1 MKNDEVLLSIKNLK
15 QYFNAGKKNE
25 VRAIENISFD
35 IYKGE
40 TLGLVGESG
49 CGKSTTGK
57 SIIKLN
63 DITSGE
69 ILYEGI
75 DIQKI
80 RKRKD
85 LLKFN
90 KKIQMIFQDRY
101 ASLNP
106 RLKVMDIVAEGID
119 IHHLATDK
127 RDRKKR
133 VYDLLETVGL
143 SKEHANR
150 YPHEFSGGQRQRI
163 GIARALA
170 VEPEFI
176 IADEPISALDVSIQ
190 AQVVNLLLKLQR
202 ERGITFLFIAHDL
215 SMVKYISDRIAVM
228 HFGKIVEIGPAE
240 EIYQNPLHDYTKSL
254 LSAIPQPDPESE
266 RSRKR
271 FSYIDDEANNHLRQ
285 LHEIRPNHFVFS
297 TEEEAAQLREN
308 KLVTQN

>member
-90 KKIQMIFQDRY
+90 KKIQMIFQDPY

-266 RSRKR
+266 RSRKG

>member
-90 KKIQMIFQDRY
+90 KKIQMIFQDPY

-190 AQVVNLLLKLQR
+190 AQVVNLLLKL
-202 ERGITFLFIAHDL
+202 
-215 SMVKYISDRIAVM
+215 
-228 HFGKIVEIGPAE
+228 
-240 EIYQNPLHDYTKSL
+240 
-254 LSAIPQPDPESE
+254 
-266 RSRKR
+266 
-271 FSYIDDEANNHLRQ
+271 
-285 LHEIRPNHFVFS
+285 
-297 TEEEAAQLREN
+297 
-308 KLVTQN
+308 

>member
-49 CGKSTTGK
+49 CGKS
-57 SIIKLN
+57 IIKLN

-90 KKIQMIFQDRY
+90 KKIQMIFQDPY

-119 IHHLATDK
+119 IHHLATNK

-271 FSYIDDEANNHLRQ
+271 FSYIDDEVNNHLRQ
-285 LHEIRPNHFVFS
+285 LHEIRPQHFVFS

>member
-85 LLKFN
+85 LIKFN
-90 KKIQMIFQDRY
+90 KKIQMIFQDPY